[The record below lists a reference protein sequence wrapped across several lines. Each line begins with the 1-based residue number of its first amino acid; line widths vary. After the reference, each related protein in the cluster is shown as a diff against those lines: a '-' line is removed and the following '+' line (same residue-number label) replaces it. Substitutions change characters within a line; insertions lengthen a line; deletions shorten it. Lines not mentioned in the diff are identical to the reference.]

1 MNEFGSSDLI
11 DHLCHCR
18 LREPYLIG
26 RFGVAKKLFR
36 CRVAADRGDLFF
48 RASGLGEPS
57 ACRLAQPVRLAALRQ
72 TRSVAPIAESFA
84 EMIRAVWLAG
94 RGDQERQVLAW
105 RTV

>member
-36 CRVAADRGDLFF
+36 CRVAADGHDLFF
-48 RASGLGEPS
+48 AHPDVKNVCESKYSVMTAATLPGLLS
-57 ACRLAQPVRLAALRQ
+57 AGLRLWRRKNEAIICHPCFSTSCCRYANKRP
-72 TRSVAPIAESFA
+72 
-84 EMIRAVWLAG
+84 
-94 RGDQERQVLAW
+94 
-105 RTV
+105 

>member
-36 CRVAADRGDLFF
+36 CRVAADGHDLFF

-57 ACRLAQPVRLAALRQ
+57 ACRLAQPVRLASLLQ
-72 TRSVAPIAESFA
+72 SGGVAPLSKLFA
-84 EMIRAVWLAG
+84 ERIASPTASLNFYR
-94 RGDQERQVLAW
+94 
-105 RTV
+105 